1 MRVKN
6 VNIFHD
12 IALKNCNSIESY
24 FFDLQKFNISFML
37 LRDPI
42 LRKLFYFGEL
52 NTLKEIIF
60 KGRGLRGGSD
70 EKMRRM
76 WLGLEMFVAGLPPLV
91 ELSMQCCEQ
100 NL

>member
-12 IALKNCNSIESY
+12 IALKNFNSIESY

-52 NTLKEIIF
+52 NTLKKNNIQRTRIS
-60 KGRGLRGGSD
+60 R
-70 EKMRRM
+70 
-76 WLGLEMFVAGLPPLV
+76 WLG
-91 ELSMQCCEQ
+91 
-100 NL
+100 